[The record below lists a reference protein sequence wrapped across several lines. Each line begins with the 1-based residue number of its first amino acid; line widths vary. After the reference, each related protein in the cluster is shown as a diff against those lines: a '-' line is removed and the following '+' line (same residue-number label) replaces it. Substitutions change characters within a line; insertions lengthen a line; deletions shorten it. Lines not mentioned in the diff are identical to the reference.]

1 VEASR
6 TEQGFGRQETRLRG
20 DLSADVF
27 VGREPETEMEQS
39 GIEVNGLQR
48 KKGQAK
54 NLEG

>member
-1 VEASR
+1 M
-6 TEQGFGRQETRLRG
+6 RG

-39 GIEVNGLQR
+39 GIEVTGLQR
-48 KKGQAK
+48 KKGQVK